1 MVYTL
6 RPGQSAAHYEVVS
19 ELGSGAFATVYA
31 CFDRRRPS
39 TRAMAPLALKVISKH
54 HLDDEQLQLTRL
66 EADLHARLPHHK
78 NIVQLVDRFEDAHAL
93 YLVLERCMHGDLYDL
108 AVATKASKKP
118 FPPTPAASPV
128 SGFLAPLS
136 SLTKSRTSSS
146 GLPDHVVLRY
156 MRQLTSALAACHR
169 AGVYHRD
176 LKPEN
181 VLLAGALDA
190 AGYPLEAKLADFGLA
205 TRETFSTELGLGTR
219 AYLAPECLDEAIDGY
234 LSAPADVFALALV
247 AVQVAHPGVRLWA
260 ATENSDPAWT
270 QFAQAVR
277 DARAGR
283 RRSLSGTALSP
294 ALTHFFD
301 RHAPQLAESVRALVV
316 RACDPDPQHRASLS
330 QFAQLLDAVASFKC
344 HRTPALLAVARHDVR
359 ERVAGASPVN
369 VPCTPPPTPLGVVVP
384 SSLDELHSFSMVT
397 HRLAGAGPAAR
408 TTTHWHDDEEDED
421 DWDHDH
427 GDESSDDEH
436 HRISDDEDVR
446 PRWAP
451 PAPVKVTVTP
461 ASPAKPLWT
470 PPSKPATTTLGFA
483 TSKPASS
490 LASSVDWSSLDDD
503 DDEDDEDVGLGS
515 SLASQLAA
523 MSFKVTPAA
532 TAAPTTAAPAA
543 KVTIDKARQESLDSA
558 LGNSL
563 PAVPQAVA
571 AAKGKYVP
579 PSKRAQYASPVMTRI
594 GGFLA
599 PPARK

>member
-6 RPGQSAAHYEVVS
+6 RPGQSASHYEVVS

-31 CFDRRRPS
+31 CYDRRRPA
-39 TRAMAPLALKVISKH
+39 TRATAPLALKVISKH

-108 AVATKASKKP
+108 AVAKSNKKML
-118 FPPTPAASPV
+118 PTPAASPV
-128 SGFLAPLS
+128 GFLAPLS
-136 SLTKSRTSSS
+136 SMTKSRTANS

-181 VLLAGALDA
+181 VLLAGSLDA
-190 AGYPLEAKLADFGLA
+190 AGYPMEAKLADFGLA

-219 AYLAPECLDEAIDGY
+219 AYLAPECLDESIDGY

-260 ATENSDPAWT
+260 ATEASDAAWT
-270 QFAQAVR
+270 QFANAVR

-301 RHAPQLAESVRALVV
+301 RHAPQLSEPVRALIV
-316 RACDPDPQHRASLS
+316 RACDPDPQHRASLA
-330 QFAQLLDAVASFKC
+330 QFAQLLETVTSWKC
-344 HRTPALLAVARHDVR
+344 HRTPALLSVARHDVR
-359 ERVAGASPVN
+359 ERVLGASPVN
-369 VPCTPPPTPLGVVVP
+369 VPTTPPPTPLGMAVP
-384 SSLDELHSFSMVT
+384 SSLDELQSFSMVT
-397 HRLAGAGPAAR
+397 HKLAAPAAER
-408 TTTHWHDDEEDED
+408 APVAWDDDDD

-427 GDESSDDEH
+427 GDESSDDEVH
-436 HRISDDEDVR
+436 KHSDDEDVR

-451 PAPVKVTVTP
+451 PAPKVKVTP

-470 PPSKPATTTLGFA
+470 PPSKPASTTTTLGFSL
-483 TSKPASS
+483 SKPPTSS

-503 DDEDDEDVGLGS
+503 DDDEDVGLGS

-523 MSFKVTPAA
+523 MSFKITPA
-532 TAAPTTAAPAA
+532 TPTTAAPAA
-543 KVTIDKARQESLDSA
+543 KVPIDKARQESLDSA

-563 PAVPQAVA
+563 PAVPQAAA

-579 PSKRAQYASPVMTRI
+579 PSKRTAQYASPVTTRI